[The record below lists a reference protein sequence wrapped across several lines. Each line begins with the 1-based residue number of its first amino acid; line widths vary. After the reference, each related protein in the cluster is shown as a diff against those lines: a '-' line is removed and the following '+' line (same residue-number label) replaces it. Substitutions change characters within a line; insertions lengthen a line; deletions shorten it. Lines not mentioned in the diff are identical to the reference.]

1 MKGFTLIEL
10 MIVVAII
17 GILAAVALP
26 AYLDY
31 TVRSKVSELLLQAS
45 AHKMQVAEK
54 VNIDSTLANAGVG
67 LTVVPSGKITS
78 GSVTADGIITVGGDG
93 TTLGTVVTVVLTPSI
108 AGGRLIWA
116 CSAGTTTSMKFMP
129 AECRH

>member
-1 MKGFTLIEL
+1 
-10 MIVVAII
+10 
-17 GILAAVALP
+17 
-26 AYLDY
+26 
-31 TVRSKVSELLLQAS
+31 
-45 AHKMQVAEK
+45 
-54 VNIDSTLANAGVG
+54 VG